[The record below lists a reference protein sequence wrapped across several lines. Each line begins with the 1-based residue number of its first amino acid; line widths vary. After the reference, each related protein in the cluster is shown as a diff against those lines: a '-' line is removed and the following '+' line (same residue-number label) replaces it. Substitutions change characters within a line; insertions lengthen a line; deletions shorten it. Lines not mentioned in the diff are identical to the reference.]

1 MSATETRGYAGD
13 VAATE
18 VWKDLQSNPAAVLV
32 DVRTTAEWNYVG
44 IPALGSLDKRPLLV
58 EWQMFPSM
66 AVDQDFVA
74 KLETALVE
82 AGVATDAPIYF
93 LCRSGV
99 RSKAAAIAMTATGY
113 TRCLNVE
120 GGFEGPLDHEGHRGR
135 IAGWKASG
143 LPWAQS

>member
-32 DVRTTAEWNYVG
+32 DVRTVAEWN
-44 IPALGSLDKRPLLV
+44 LLV

-135 IAGWKASG
+135 ITGWKASG